1 MQTDI
6 IIAGFGGQGV
16 LFAGQL
22 LAYAAMDEGREVTW
36 IPSYG
41 PEMRG
46 GTANCTV
53 VIADEEIGSPL
64 VRNPQAVIAMNLPS
78 LDKYEPAVRADGVM
92 IINSSIINRGVTR
105 TDIRALGG
113 MGDNRRIDHQHPT
126 RLDGRLVLIQRRQ
139 VHGNHRLRVAHQWR
153 TNLFVGDHH
162 RAIGRP
168 TAHLG
173 AVGGDPGHFAALIHG
188 GVGQQLPSE
197 QDALPAKTGN
207 DNIRLHVSS
216 ALDLDLSDRRRD
228 LVIAQRVE

>member
-64 VRNPQAVIAMNLPS
+64 VRNPQALIAMNLPS
-78 LDKYEPAVRADGVM
+78 LDKYEDTVCQGGVLIVNTSM
-92 IINSSIINRGVTR
+92 VNREVQR
-105 TDIRALGG
+105 TDIQTVLIPGNEIAEELGDRRMTNMVLLGG
-113 MGDNRRIDHQHPT
+113 LLANLP
-126 RLDGRLVLIQRRQ
+126 VLPLAAIERSLEAHLPVR
-139 VHGNHRLRVAHQWR
+139 HHRLLPL
-153 TNLFVGDHH
+153 NLQALH
-162 RAIGRP
+162 R
-168 TAHLG
+168 G
-173 AVGGDPGHFAALIHG
+173 AEF
-188 GVGQQLPSE
+188 
-197 QDALPAKTGN
+197 
-207 DNIRLHVSS
+207 
-216 ALDLDLSDRRRD
+216 
-228 LVIAQRVE
+228 IAQPVKVG